1 MKRTYV
7 HYVLTL
13 SLLVLAAF
21 FLNIPYVAYGAFL
34 FVGFYLLNKRR
45 DFSYFIPLIV
55 LSPFISSNASETL
68 SYFYIYIGLLGV
80 LLIFDFYKYRKARRF
95 GSLGLGLFFL
105 FDAAALSLF
114 NAEQLLLGLQGLLLL
129 GIIFLLYLYFVNT
142 IDATKPFIIKLSFVF
157 MISAWVLFIQQ
168 VSLALMDAT
177 SFLEATIS
185 LAWAQWY
192 VYPFIYV
199 MVIPLG
205 ALFTLKSRYLYFTM
219 MTWLIAFIG
228 LLLSAHIPSIFSG
241 LVVMIGMLIYFYRNE
256 KSYFKTISY
265 MLAGLVL
272 LPLLLDL
279 IIPTASFTRML
290 LMVMDIPSAWSRFIS
305 TIIKSYELVLSHP
318 ILGRGGL
325 YHMAI
330 LLDGDITSLDFQNL
344 FFKTM
349 SMGTLGFLAFMYL
362 QYRKIRLI
370 LESEKEL
377 QITVFSILIV
387 ALLVQGIFTAIYYHP
402 LFLVSIFLW
411 MSVVESDAKQ
421 RRLKSR

>member
-13 SLLVLAAF
+13 ALLVLTTF

-55 LSPFISSNASETL
+55 LSPFISSNASDTL
-68 SYFYIYIGLLGV
+68 IYFYIYIGLLGV

-192 VYPFIYV
+192 EYPFIYV

-279 IIPTASFTRML
+279 TIPTASFTRML

-377 QITVFSILIV
+377 RITVFSILIV